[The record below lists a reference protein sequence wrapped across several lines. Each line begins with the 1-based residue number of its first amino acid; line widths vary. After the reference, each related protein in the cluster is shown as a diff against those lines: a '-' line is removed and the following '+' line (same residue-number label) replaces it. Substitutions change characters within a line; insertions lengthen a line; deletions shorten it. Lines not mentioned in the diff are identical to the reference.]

1 MKFHAPGL
9 VGSQLAGPS
18 RDLPIA
24 IEPARVDGSGP
35 FPFCPHGHVHDIGGA
50 EVAGM
55 IIDSPVRLERSAEI
69 DVRDGDH
76 GFAAA
81 GFRAAGAGEAD
92 SETKTE

>member
-1 MKFHAPGL
+1 MKFHAPGV
-9 VGSQLAGPS
+9 VGSQLAGLS

-24 IEPARVDGSGP
+24 IEPARMNRPGP

-50 EVAGM
+50 EVAGVV
-55 IIDSPVRLERSAEI
+55 IDGPVRLERPAEI
-69 DVRDGDH
+69 YVGDGDH
-76 GFAAA
+76 SFAAA